1 MAKISESTRLEFAET
16 IKPYQSKILAI
27 LAKEKTTL
35 NSINGNAPD
44 SCYKKLMLC
53 DDMIYVSSLYMAQN
67 SLSLKIL
74 EVKNN
79 DALNEARKILYK
91 AIIYLEELVTNFI
104 DVPYSELAKYHEN
117 IKDKTIQERYYL
129 IRKLGLAITLLEDA
143 FGDRDILKNVS
154 VNLMTGTKAALTG
167 ANGAGKSTL
176 IKVMAGLIKPD
187 SGSRICQKE
196 TRIAYLP
203 QSGLTHHG
211 CSLKEEADRA
221 FEFGYDIQKQ
231 IDQIGEQLEKGTG
244 NTDNLLAT
252 QAELIAK
259 LEESGWHRREATAE
273 SVLMGLGFSQEDL
286 QKQTEEFS
294 GGWQMRIAL
303 AKALMQNP
311 DILLLDEPTNYLDIE
326 ARTWLEKFLSNY
338 KGAFLLVSHDRYF
351 LDVTVNEVYE
361 LFGGDLKRYKGNFT
375 HYEQVREVELKTLI
389 AEYEKQQDE
398 IAKLQD
404 FIRRFGVQA
413 TKAAQAQERQKQLD
427 KILAQKIEIPESL
440 KKIHFK
446 FPEAPHAGHLV
457 LRTKGLT
464 KSYDGKTNVI
474 ENLDLTVENGEMLVV
489 AGRNGAGKSTLLR
502 MLAGVDPITSGEV
515 IPGTGVKIGYF
526 SQDNAETIKGGET
539 ILEYVES
546 QAPTE
551 LIPKV
556 RDMLGSFLFR
566 GDDVF
571 KSLNV
576 LSGGEKSRIAL
587 LQLLLRANNLLI
599 LDEPT
604 NHLDMHS
611 KDVLMNALKDFG
623 GTVIFVSHDRGFIEG
638 LATKVLELKPGSHRE
653 FPGNYKY
660 YMERIEAE
668 EAGIVGQFERGTG
681 IATSSVNSTKTSEA
695 KADATKSA
703 GKLNWEEQ
711 KKIEAERRKNEKEAA
726 RLETEIAKAEEEKS
740 ALESKMAL
748 PEVYSNGAKAKEVQQ
763 KIDETTKKI
772 ETLTQA
778 WETAMD
784 KLG

>member
-1 MAKISESTRLEFAET
+1 MAFVQFS
-16 IKPYQSKILAI
+16 Q
-27 LAKEKTTL
+27 
-35 NSINGNAPD
+35 
-44 SCYKKLMLC
+44 
-53 DDMIYVSSLYMAQN
+53 VSL
-67 SLSLKIL
+67 
-74 EVKNN
+74 
-79 DALNEARKILYK
+79 
-91 AIIYLEELVTNFI
+91 
-104 DVPYSELAKYHEN
+104 
-117 IKDKTIQERYYL
+117 
-129 IRKLGLAITLLEDA
+129 A

-389 AEYEKQQDE
+389 SEYEKQQDE

-711 KKIEAERRKNEKEAA
+711 KKIEAERRKNEKEVA

-748 PEVYSNGAKAKEVQQ
+748 PEVYSNGAKAKEIQQ

-784 KLG
+784 KLE

>member
-1 MAKISESTRLEFAET
+1 MAFVQFS
-16 IKPYQSKILAI
+16 Q
-27 LAKEKTTL
+27 
-35 NSINGNAPD
+35 
-44 SCYKKLMLC
+44 
-53 DDMIYVSSLYMAQN
+53 VSL
-67 SLSLKIL
+67 
-74 EVKNN
+74 
-79 DALNEARKILYK
+79 
-91 AIIYLEELVTNFI
+91 
-104 DVPYSELAKYHEN
+104 
-117 IKDKTIQERYYL
+117 
-129 IRKLGLAITLLEDA
+129 A

-681 IATSSVNSTKTSEA
+681 IATSSVNSTKTSEP

-711 KKIEAERRKNEKEAA
+711 KKIEAERRKNEKEVA

-748 PEVYSNGAKAKEVQQ
+748 PEVYSNGAKAKEIQQ

>member
-1 MAKISESTRLEFAET
+1 MAFVQFS
-16 IKPYQSKILAI
+16 Q
-27 LAKEKTTL
+27 
-35 NSINGNAPD
+35 
-44 SCYKKLMLC
+44 
-53 DDMIYVSSLYMAQN
+53 VSL
-67 SLSLKIL
+67 
-74 EVKNN
+74 
-79 DALNEARKILYK
+79 
-91 AIIYLEELVTNFI
+91 
-104 DVPYSELAKYHEN
+104 
-117 IKDKTIQERYYL
+117 
-129 IRKLGLAITLLEDA
+129 A

-187 SGSRICQKE
+187 SGNRICQKE

-551 LIPKV
+551 LVPKV

-681 IATSSVNSTKTSEA
+681 IATSSVNSTKTSEV

-711 KKIEAERRKNEKEAA
+711 KKIEAERRKNEKEVA

-748 PEVYSNGAKAKEVQQ
+748 PEVYSNGAKAKEIQQ

-772 ETLTQA
+772 ETLTQT

>member
-1 MAKISESTRLEFAET
+1 MAFVQFS
-16 IKPYQSKILAI
+16 Q
-27 LAKEKTTL
+27 
-35 NSINGNAPD
+35 
-44 SCYKKLMLC
+44 
-53 DDMIYVSSLYMAQN
+53 VSL
-67 SLSLKIL
+67 
-74 EVKNN
+74 
-79 DALNEARKILYK
+79 
-91 AIIYLEELVTNFI
+91 
-104 DVPYSELAKYHEN
+104 
-117 IKDKTIQERYYL
+117 
-129 IRKLGLAITLLEDA
+129 A

-398 IAKLQD
+398 IEKLQD

-474 ENLDLTVENGEMLVV
+474 ENLNLTVENGEMLVV

-551 LIPKV
+551 LVPKV

-681 IATSSVNSTKTSEA
+681 IATSSVNSTKTSEP

-711 KKIEAERRKNEKEAA
+711 KKIEAERRKNEKEVA

-784 KLG
+784 KL

>member
-1 MAKISESTRLEFAET
+1 MAFVQFS
-16 IKPYQSKILAI
+16 Q
-27 LAKEKTTL
+27 
-35 NSINGNAPD
+35 
-44 SCYKKLMLC
+44 
-53 DDMIYVSSLYMAQN
+53 VSL
-67 SLSLKIL
+67 
-74 EVKNN
+74 
-79 DALNEARKILYK
+79 
-91 AIIYLEELVTNFI
+91 
-104 DVPYSELAKYHEN
+104 
-117 IKDKTIQERYYL
+117 
-129 IRKLGLAITLLEDA
+129 A

-176 IKVMAGLIKPD
+176 IKVMAGLVQPD
-187 SGSRICQKE
+187 SGTRVAQKDS
-196 TRIAYLP
+196 RIAYLP

-211 CSLKEEADRA
+211 CSLREEADRA
-221 FEFGYDIQKQ
+221 FAFGYEIQSQ
-231 IDQIGEQLEKGTG
+231 IDALGTQLEKGEG
-244 NTDNLLAT
+244 NTEQLLVR

-273 SVLMGLGFSQEDL
+273 SVLLGLGFSHEDL
-286 QKQTEEFS
+286 SRQTEEFS

-326 ARTWLEKFLSNY
+326 ARTWLESFLQNY

-361 LFGGDLKRYKGNFT
+361 LFGGDLKRYKGNFS
-375 HYEQVREVELKTLI
+375 HYEQIREVELKTLI

-398 IAKLQD
+398 IAKLED

-427 KILAQKIEIPESL
+427 KILAKKIEIPESL

-446 FPEAPHAGHLV
+446 FPPAPHAGNLV
-457 LRTKGLT
+457 LRTKALS
-464 KSYDGKTNVI
+464 KSYDGKRNII
-474 ENLDLTVENGEMLVV
+474 ENLDLTVENGELLVV

-502 MLAGVDPITSGEV
+502 MLAGVDSVSSGEI
-515 IPGTGVKIGYF
+515 IPGSGVKIGYF
-526 SQDNAETIKGGET
+526 SQDNAETIKGSES
-539 ILEYVES
+539 ILDYVES
-546 QAPTE
+546 NAPTE
-551 LIPKV
+551 LIPKI

-571 KSLNV
+571 KPLNV

-587 LQLLLRANNLLI
+587 LKLLLSPNNLLI

-638 LATKVLELKPGSHRE
+638 LATKVLELKNGCHRE
-653 FPGNYKY
+653 FPGDYKY
-660 YMERIEAE
+660 YMERIAAE
-668 EAGIVGQFERGTG
+668 EAGLV
-681 IATSSVNSTKTSEA
+681 SSPVEN
-695 KADATKSA
+695 KAAAVQAVEPEKSA
-703 GKLNWEEQ
+703 GKISWEEQ
-711 KKIEAERRKNEKEAA
+711 KKLEAEKRKAEKEVS
-726 RLETEIAKAEEEKS
+726 RIEEEISKAEEEKS
-740 ALESKMAL
+740 AFEAKMAL

-763 KIDETTKKI
+763 KIDAIASRLE
-772 ETLTQA
+772 ELNQA
-778 WETAMD
+778 WETAME
-784 KLG
+784 KVL

>member
-1 MAKISESTRLEFAET
+1 MAFVQFS
-16 IKPYQSKILAI
+16 Q
-27 LAKEKTTL
+27 
-35 NSINGNAPD
+35 
-44 SCYKKLMLC
+44 
-53 DDMIYVSSLYMAQN
+53 VSL
-67 SLSLKIL
+67 
-74 EVKNN
+74 
-79 DALNEARKILYK
+79 
-91 AIIYLEELVTNFI
+91 
-104 DVPYSELAKYHEN
+104 
-117 IKDKTIQERYYL
+117 
-129 IRKLGLAITLLEDA
+129 A

-176 IKVMAGLIKPD
+176 IKVMAGLVQPD
-187 SGSRICQKE
+187 SGTRVAQKDS
-196 TRIAYLP
+196 RIAYLP

-211 CSLKEEADRA
+211 CSLREEADRA
-221 FEFGYDIQKQ
+221 FAFGYEIQSQ
-231 IDQIGEQLEKGTG
+231 IDALGTQLEKGEG
-244 NTDNLLAT
+244 NTEQLLVR

-273 SVLMGLGFSQEDL
+273 SVLLGLGFSHEDL
-286 QKQTEEFS
+286 SRQTEEFS

-326 ARTWLEKFLSNY
+326 ARTWLESFLQNY

-361 LFGGDLKRYKGNFT
+361 LFGGDLKRYKGNFS
-375 HYEQVREVELKTLI
+375 HYEQIREVELKTLI

-398 IAKLQD
+398 IAKLED

-427 KILAQKIEIPESL
+427 KILAKKIEIPESL

-446 FPEAPHAGHLV
+446 FPPAPHAGNLV
-457 LRTKGLT
+457 LRTKALS
-464 KSYDGKTNVI
+464 KSYDGKRNII
-474 ENLDLTVENGEMLVV
+474 ENLDLTVENGELLVV

-502 MLAGVDPITSGEV
+502 MLAGVDSVSSGEI
-515 IPGTGVKIGYF
+515 IPGSGVKIGYF
-526 SQDNAETIKGGET
+526 SQDNAETIKGSES
-539 ILEYVES
+539 ILDYVES
-546 QAPTE
+546 NAPTE
-551 LIPKV
+551 LIPKI

-571 KSLNV
+571 KPLNV

-587 LQLLLRANNLLI
+587 LKLLLSPNNLLI

-638 LATKVLELKPGSHRE
+638 LATKVLELKNGCHRE
-653 FPGNYKY
+653 FPGDYKY
-660 YMERIEAE
+660 YMERIASE
-668 EAGIVGQFERGTG
+668 EAGLV
-681 IATSSVNSTKTSEA
+681 SSPVEN
-695 KADATKSA
+695 KAAAVQSVELEKSA
-703 GKLNWEEQ
+703 GKISWEEQ
-711 KKIEAERRKNEKEAA
+711 KKLEAEKRKAEKEVS
-726 RLETEIAKAEEEKS
+726 RIEEEISKAEEEKS
-740 ALESKMAL
+740 ALEAKMAL

-763 KIDETTKKI
+763 KIDAIASKLDE
-772 ETLTQA
+772 LNQA
-778 WETAMD
+778 WETAME
-784 KLG
+784 KVL